1 MLVIMKNINILKEY
15 IFKNKFSII
24 LIIMFSIISTI
35 LTLIAP
41 ILVGD
46 IIEKIVILDMK
57 SIVNQILLITCIYI
71 TIFILDSFNVTN
83 VSKLSSKIGR
93 KIREELFSK
102 IHKIPI
108 SYIDKNS
115 HGEIINKFSFD
126 VENICLAIIQV
137 ASKVVV
143 GVVTIIGA
151 IIIMIKL
158 NYIMAIITFFSAPM
172 MYFISKFI
180 VNRTKEMFKSR
191 EAILSKINGY
201 TGEIISNNKTVKDF
215 NYVNIVENKFNNMNE
230 KLYKDG
236 KKAQFYSSLTNPC
249 TRIVNNLTYIIIGIV
264 GIILTKNGQADLG
277 IITSFLMYVNIF
289 ARPFNEITGVMSELQ
304 TAISSVDKIREFL
317 RSRDEENDIKKEIKN
332 IRGNIDFINVDFS
345 YNKDA
350 KFIENMNLS
359 VKQGES
365 IAIVGKTGAG
375 KTTIINLIMKF
386 YNINKGIIL
395 IDGINIDDIPRNV
408 LRKNIGIVLQDTK
421 LFKGTIKEN
430 IAYGKKDA
438 TDEEIVNAAKISGSD
453 SFIKRLPNGYDTLI
467 TEKTFLSAGEI
478 QLITI
483 ARIFL
488 IKPPILILDEATSNV
503 DIVTEN
509 KIQGAFLEL
518 MKDATTFIIAHHLS
532 TIKSADRIIVVENGN
547 IVEEGKHEELLKRRG
562 KYFELYEN

>member
-1 MLVIMKNINILKEY
+1 MKNSDRLKEY
-15 IFKNKFSII
+15 LFKNKFSLI
-24 LIIMFSIISTI
+24 LIIAFSIISTV

-46 IIEKIVILDMK
+46 IIEKIVILDMQ
-57 SIVNQILLITCIYI
+57 SIVKQILIIACIYI
-71 TIFILDSFNVTN
+71 TIFVLDSFSVIN
-83 VSKLSSKIGR
+83 VSKVSSKIGN
-93 KIREELFSK
+93 KIREELFSML
-102 IHKIPI
+102 HRIPI

-115 HGEIINKFSFD
+115 HGEIVNKFSFD

-137 ASKVVV
+137 VSKIVV
-143 GVVTIIGA
+143 GLVTIIGA
-151 IIIMIKL
+151 IIIMVKL
-158 NYIMAIITFFSAPM
+158 NYIMAIITFFSAPI
-172 MYFISKFI
+172 MYFISRFI

-191 EAILSKINGY
+191 GEIISKINGY

-215 NYVNIVENKFNNMNE
+215 NYVKIAENKFNEMNE
-230 KLYKDG
+230 KLCEDG

-249 TRIVNNLTYIIIGIV
+249 TRFVNNLTYIIIGIV
-264 GIILTKNGQADLG
+264 GIILTKNGEADLG

-289 ARPFNEITGVMSELQ
+289 ARPFNEITGVMSEVQ
-304 TAISSVDKIREFL
+304 TAISSSNKIKEFL
-317 RSRDEENDIKKEIKN
+317 ESQEEVNTVKSYKKN
-332 IRGNIDFINVDFS
+332 IKGNIDFINVNFS
-345 YNKDA
+345 YNKNT

-359 VKQGES
+359 VKQGEC

-375 KTTIINLIMKF
+375 KTSIVNLIMKF
-386 YNINKGIIL
+386 YDINKGKIL
-395 IDGINIDDIPRNV
+395 IDGINIDDIPKNV

-421 LFKGTIKEN
+421 LFTGTIKEN

-438 TDEEIVNAAKISGSD
+438 TDEEIVNAAKLSGSD
-453 SFIKRLPNGYDTLI
+453 TFIRRLPNGYDTLI

-483 ARIFL
+483 ARMFL

-518 MKDATTFIIAHHLS
+518 MKGATTFIIAHHLS
-532 TIKSADRIIVVENGN
+532 TIKSADRIIVIENGN
-547 IVEEGKHEELLKRRG
+547 IVEEGVHEELLRKKG
-562 KYFELYEN
+562 KYYELYES

>member
-1 MLVIMKNINILKEY
+1 MKNSDRLKEY
-15 IFKNKFSII
+15 LFKNKFSLI
-24 LIIMFSIISTI
+24 LIIAFSIISTV

-46 IIEKIVILDMK
+46 IIEKIVILDMQ
-57 SIVNQILLITCIYI
+57 SIVKQILIIACIYI
-71 TIFILDSFNVTN
+71 TIFVLDSFSVIN
-83 VSKLSSKIGR
+83 VSKVSSKIGN
-93 KIREELFSK
+93 KIREELFSML
-102 IHKIPI
+102 HRIPI

-115 HGEIINKFSFD
+115 HGEIVNKFSFD

-137 ASKVVV
+137 VSKIVV
-143 GVVTIIGA
+143 GLVTIIGA
-151 IIIMIKL
+151 IIIMVKL
-158 NYIMAIITFFSAPM
+158 NYIMAIITFFSALI
-172 MYFISKFI
+172 MYFISRFI

-191 EAILSKINGY
+191 GEIISKINGY

-215 NYVNIVENKFNNMNE
+215 NYVKIAENKFNEMNE
-230 KLYKDG
+230 KLCEDG

-249 TRIVNNLTYIIIGIV
+249 TRFVNNLTYIIIGIV
-264 GIILTKNGQADLG
+264 GIILTKNGEADLG

-289 ARPFNEITGVMSELQ
+289 ARPFNEITGVMSEVQ
-304 TAISSVDKIREFL
+304 TAISSSNKIKEFL
-317 RSRDEENDIKKEIKN
+317 ESQEEVNTVKSYKKN
-332 IRGNIDFINVDFS
+332 IKGNIDFINVNFS
-345 YNKDA
+345 YNKNT

-359 VKQGES
+359 VKQGEC

-375 KTTIINLIMKF
+375 KTSIVNLIMKF
-386 YNINKGIIL
+386 YDINKGEIL
-395 IDGINIDDIPRNV
+395 IDGINIDDIPKDL

-421 LFKGTIKEN
+421 LFTGTIKEN

-438 TDEEIVNAAKISGSD
+438 TDEEIVNAAKLSGSD
-453 SFIKRLPNGYDTLI
+453 TFIRRLPNGYDTLI

-483 ARIFL
+483 ARMFL

-509 KIQGAFLEL
+509 KIQEAFLEL
-518 MKDATTFIIAHHLS
+518 MKGATTFIIAHHLS

-547 IVEEGKHEELLKRRG
+547 IVEEGKHEELLRKKG
-562 KYFELYEN
+562 KYYELYES

>member
-1 MLVIMKNINILKEY
+1 MKNSDRLKEY
-15 IFKNKFSII
+15 LFKNKFSLI
-24 LIIMFSIISTI
+24 LIIAFSIISTV

-46 IIEKIVILDMK
+46 IIEKIVILDMQ
-57 SIVNQILLITCIYI
+57 SIVKQILIIACIYI
-71 TIFILDSFNVTN
+71 TIFVLDSFSVIN
-83 VSKLSSKIGR
+83 VSKVSSKIGN
-93 KIREELFSK
+93 KIREELFSML
-102 IHKIPI
+102 HRIPI

-115 HGEIINKFSFD
+115 HGEIVNKFSFD

-137 ASKVVV
+137 VSKIVV
-143 GVVTIIGA
+143 GLVTIIGA
-151 IIIMIKL
+151 IIIMVKL
-158 NYIMAIITFFSAPM
+158 NYIMAIITFFSAPI
-172 MYFISKFI
+172 MYFISRFI

-191 EAILSKINGY
+191 GEIISKINGY

-215 NYVNIVENKFNNMNE
+215 NYVKKAENKFNEMNE
-230 KLYKDG
+230 KLCEDG

-249 TRIVNNLTYIIIGIV
+249 TRFVNNLTYIIIGIV
-264 GIILTKNGQADLG
+264 GIILTKNGEADLG

-289 ARPFNEITGVMSELQ
+289 ARPFNEITGVMSEVQ
-304 TAISSVDKIREFL
+304 TAISSSNKIKEFL
-317 RSRDEENDIKKEIKN
+317 ESQEEVNTVKSYKKN
-332 IRGNIDFINVDFS
+332 IKGNIDFINVNFS
-345 YNKDA
+345 YNKNT

-359 VKQGES
+359 VKQGEC

-375 KTTIINLIMKF
+375 KTSIVNLIMKF
-386 YNINKGIIL
+386 YDINKGKIL
-395 IDGINIDDIPRNV
+395 IDGINIDDIPKDV

-421 LFKGTIKEN
+421 LFTGTIKEN

-438 TDEEIVNAAKISGSD
+438 TDEEIVNAAKLSGSD
-453 SFIKRLPNGYDTLI
+453 TFIRRLPNGYDTLI

-483 ARIFL
+483 ARMFL

-518 MKDATTFIIAHHLS
+518 MKGATTFIIAHHLS

-547 IVEEGKHEELLKRRG
+547 IVEEGKHEELLRKKG
-562 KYFELYEN
+562 KYYELYES

>member
-1 MLVIMKNINILKEY
+1 MKNSDRLKEY
-15 IFKNKFSII
+15 LFKNKFSLI
-24 LIIMFSIISTI
+24 LIIAFSIISTV

-46 IIEKIVILDMK
+46 IIEKIVILDMQ
-57 SIVNQILLITCIYI
+57 SIVKQILIIACIYI
-71 TIFILDSFNVTN
+71 TIFVLDSFSVIN
-83 VSKLSSKIGR
+83 VSKVSSKIGN
-93 KIREELFSK
+93 KIREELFSML
-102 IHKIPI
+102 HRIPI

-115 HGEIINKFSFD
+115 HGEIVNKFSFD

-137 ASKVVV
+137 VSKIVV
-143 GVVTIIGA
+143 GLVTIIGA
-151 IIIMIKL
+151 IIIMVKL
-158 NYIMAIITFFSAPM
+158 NYIMAIITFFSAPI
-172 MYFISKFI
+172 MYFISRFI

-191 EAILSKINGY
+191 GEIISKINGY

-215 NYVNIVENKFNNMNE
+215 NYVKIAENKFNEMNE
-230 KLYKDG
+230 KLCEDG

-249 TRIVNNLTYIIIGIV
+249 TRFVNNLTYIIIGIV
-264 GIILTKNGQADLG
+264 GIILTKNGEADLG

-289 ARPFNEITGVMSELQ
+289 ARPFNEITGVMSEVQ
-304 TAISSVDKIREFL
+304 TAISSSNKIKEFL
-317 RSRDEENDIKKEIKN
+317 ESQEEVNTVKSYKKN
-332 IRGNIDFINVDFS
+332 IKGNIDFINVNFS
-345 YNKDA
+345 YNKNT

-359 VKQGES
+359 VKQGEC

-375 KTTIINLIMKF
+375 KTSIVNLIMKF
-386 YNINKGIIL
+386 YDINKGKIL
-395 IDGINIDDIPRNV
+395 IDGINIDDIPKDV

-421 LFKGTIKEN
+421 LFTGTIKEN

-438 TDEEIVNAAKISGSD
+438 TDEEIVNAAKLSGSD
-453 SFIKRLPNGYDTLI
+453 TFIRRLPNGYDTLI

-483 ARIFL
+483 ARMFL

-518 MKDATTFIIAHHLS
+518 MKGATTFIIAHHLS

-547 IVEEGKHEELLKRRG
+547 IVEEGKHEELLRKKG
-562 KYFELYEN
+562 KYYELYES

>member
-1 MLVIMKNINILKEY
+1 MKNSDRLKEY
-15 IFKNKFSII
+15 LFKNKFSLI
-24 LIIMFSIISTI
+24 LIIAFSIISTV

-41 ILVGD
+41 ILVGN
-46 IIEKIVILDMK
+46 IIEKIVILDMQ
-57 SIVNQILLITCIYI
+57 SIVKQILIIACIYI
-71 TIFILDSFNVTN
+71 TIFVLDSFSVIN
-83 VSKLSSKIGR
+83 VSKVSSKIGN
-93 KIREELFSK
+93 KIREELFSML
-102 IHKIPI
+102 HRIPI

-115 HGEIINKFSFD
+115 HGEIVNKFSFD

-137 ASKVVV
+137 VSKIVV
-143 GVVTIIGA
+143 GLVTIIGA
-151 IIIMIKL
+151 IIIMVKL
-158 NYIMAIITFFSAPM
+158 NYIMAIITFFSAPI
-172 MYFISKFI
+172 MYFISRFI

-191 EAILSKINGY
+191 GEIISKINGY

-215 NYVNIVENKFNNMNE
+215 NYVKIAENKFNEMNE
-230 KLYKDG
+230 KLCEDG

-249 TRIVNNLTYIIIGIV
+249 TRFVNNLTYIIIGIV
-264 GIILTKNGQADLG
+264 GIILTKNGEADLG

-289 ARPFNEITGVMSELQ
+289 ARPFNEITGVMSEVQ
-304 TAISSVDKIREFL
+304 TAISSSNKIKEFL
-317 RSRDEENDIKKEIKN
+317 ESQEEVNTVKSYKKN
-332 IRGNIDFINVDFS
+332 IKGNIDFINVNFS
-345 YNKDA
+345 YNKNT

-359 VKQGES
+359 VKQGEC

-375 KTTIINLIMKF
+375 KTSIVNLIMKF
-386 YNINKGIIL
+386 YDINKGKIL
-395 IDGINIDDIPRNV
+395 IDGINIDDIPKDV

-421 LFKGTIKEN
+421 LFTGTIKEN

-438 TDEEIVNAAKISGSD
+438 TDEEIVNAAKLSGSD
-453 SFIKRLPNGYDTLI
+453 TFIRRLPNGYDTLI

-483 ARIFL
+483 ARMFL

-518 MKDATTFIIAHHLS
+518 MKGATTFIIAHHLS

-547 IVEEGKHEELLKRRG
+547 IVEEGKHEELLRKKG
-562 KYFELYEN
+562 KYYELYES

>member
-1 MLVIMKNINILKEY
+1 MLGIMKNSNTLKEY
-15 IFKNKFSII
+15 IFKNIFSII
-24 LIIMFSIISTI
+24 WIISSSIVSTI

-46 IIEKIVILDMK
+46 IIKKIAILDMQ
-57 SIVNQILLITCIYI
+57 SIAKQILLIACIYI
-71 TIFILDSFNVTN
+71 AIFVLDSLSVTN
-83 VSKLSSKIGR
+83 VSKLSSKIGSR
-93 KIREELFSK
+93 IREKLFSK
-102 IHKIPI
+102 LHRIPI

-115 HGEIINKFSFD
+115 HGEIANKFSFD

-137 ASKVVV
+137 ASKIVV

-158 NYIMAIITFFSAPM
+158 NYIMAIITIFSAPV
-172 MYFISKFI
+172 MYFISRFI

-191 EAILSKINGY
+191 GETISKINGY
-201 TGEIISNNKTVKDF
+201 TGEVISNNKTVKDF
-215 NYVNIVENKFNNMNE
+215 NYTRITEDKFDKMNE
-230 KLYKDG
+230 KLYEDS

-249 TRIVNNLTYIIIGIV
+249 TRFVNNLTYIIIGIAS
-264 GIILTKNGQADLG
+264 IILTKNGEADLG

-304 TAISSVDKIREFL
+304 TAISSANKIKEFL
-317 RSRDEENDIKKEIKN
+317 ESQEEEDSIKNEIKN
-332 IRGNIDFINVDFS
+332 IQGNIDFINVDFS
-345 YNKDA
+345 YSRDT

-375 KTTIINLIMKF
+375 KTSIVNLIMKF
-386 YNINKGIIL
+386 YDINKGKIL
-395 IDGINIDDIPRNV
+395 IDGINIDDIPKDV
-408 LRKNIGIVLQDTK
+408 LRKNIGVVLQDTK
-421 LFKGTIKEN
+421 LFTGTIKEN

-438 TDEEIVNAAKISGSD
+438 TDEEIVNAAKLSGSD
-453 SFIKRLPNGYDTLI
+453 TFIKRLPNGYDTVI

-483 ARIFL
+483 ARMFL

-518 MKDATTFIIAHHLS
+518 MKGATTFIIAHHLS

-547 IVEEGKHEELLKRRG
+547 IIEEGKHEELLRKKG
-562 KYFELYEN
+562 KYYELYES

>member
-1 MLVIMKNINILKEY
+1 MKNSDRLKEY
-15 IFKNKFSII
+15 LFKNKFSLI
-24 LIIMFSIISTI
+24 LIIAFSIISTV

-46 IIEKIVILDMK
+46 IIEKIVILDMQ
-57 SIVNQILLITCIYI
+57 SIVKQILIIACIYI
-71 TIFILDSFNVTN
+71 TIFVLDSFSVIN
-83 VSKLSSKIGR
+83 VSKVSSKIGN
-93 KIREELFSK
+93 KIREELFSML
-102 IHKIPI
+102 HRIPI

-115 HGEIINKFSFD
+115 HGEIVNKFSFD

-137 ASKVVV
+137 VSKIVV
-143 GVVTIIGA
+143 GLVTIIGA
-151 IIIMIKL
+151 IIIMVKL
-158 NYIMAIITFFSAPM
+158 NYIMAIITFFSAPI
-172 MYFISKFI
+172 MYFISRFI

-191 EAILSKINGY
+191 GEIISKINGY

-215 NYVNIVENKFNNMNE
+215 NYVKIAENKFNEMNE
-230 KLYKDG
+230 KLCEDG

-249 TRIVNNLTYIIIGIV
+249 TRFVNNLTYIIIGIV
-264 GIILTKNGQADLG
+264 GIILTKNGEADLG

-289 ARPFNEITGVMSELQ
+289 ARPFNEITGVMSEVQ
-304 TAISSVDKIREFL
+304 TAISSSNKIKEFL
-317 RSRDEENDIKKEIKN
+317 ESQEEVNTVKSYKKN
-332 IRGNIDFINVDFS
+332 IKGNINFINVNFS
-345 YNKDA
+345 YNKNT

-359 VKQGES
+359 VKQGEC

-375 KTTIINLIMKF
+375 KTSIVNLIMKF
-386 YNINKGIIL
+386 YDINKGKIL
-395 IDGINIDDIPRNV
+395 IDGINIDDIPKDV

-421 LFKGTIKEN
+421 LFTGTIKEN

-438 TDEEIVNAAKISGSD
+438 TDEEIVNAAKLSGSD
-453 SFIKRLPNGYDTLI
+453 TFIRRLPNGYDTLI

-483 ARIFL
+483 ARMFL

-518 MKDATTFIIAHHLS
+518 MKGATTFIIAHHLS

-547 IVEEGKHEELLKRRG
+547 IVEEGKHEELLRKKG
-562 KYFELYEN
+562 KYYELYES

>member
-1 MLVIMKNINILKEY
+1 MKNSDRLKEY
-15 IFKNKFSII
+15 LFKNKFSLI
-24 LIIMFSIISTI
+24 LIIAFSIISTV

-46 IIEKIVILDMK
+46 IIEKIVILDMQ
-57 SIVNQILLITCIYI
+57 SIVKQILIIACIYI
-71 TIFILDSFNVTN
+71 TIFVLDSFSVIN
-83 VSKLSSKIGR
+83 VSKVSSKIGN
-93 KIREELFSK
+93 KIREELFSML
-102 IHKIPI
+102 HRIPI

-115 HGEIINKFSFD
+115 HGEIVNKFSFD

-137 ASKVVV
+137 VSKIVV
-143 GVVTIIGA
+143 GLVTIIGA
-151 IIIMIKL
+151 IIIMVKL
-158 NYIMAIITFFSAPM
+158 NYIMAIITFFSAPI
-172 MYFISKFI
+172 MYFISRFI

-191 EAILSKINGY
+191 GEIISKINGY

-215 NYVNIVENKFNNMNE
+215 NYVKIAENKFNEMNE
-230 KLYKDG
+230 KLCEDG

-249 TRIVNNLTYIIIGIV
+249 TRFVNNLTYIIIGIV
-264 GIILTKNGQADLG
+264 GIILTKNGEADLG

-289 ARPFNEITGVMSELQ
+289 ARPFNEITGVMSEVQ
-304 TAISSVDKIREFL
+304 TAISSSNKIKEFL
-317 RSRDEENDIKKEIKN
+317 ESQEEVNTVKSYKKN
-332 IRGNIDFINVDFS
+332 IKGNVDFINVNFS
-345 YNKDA
+345 YNKNT

-359 VKQGES
+359 VKQGEC

-375 KTTIINLIMKF
+375 KTSIVNLIMKF
-386 YNINKGIIL
+386 YDINKGKIL
-395 IDGINIDDIPRNV
+395 IDGINIDDIPKNV

-421 LFKGTIKEN
+421 LFTGTIKEN

-438 TDEEIVNAAKISGSD
+438 TDEEIVNAAKLSGSD
-453 SFIKRLPNGYDTLI
+453 TFIRRLPNGYDTLI

-483 ARIFL
+483 ARMFL

-518 MKDATTFIIAHHLS
+518 MKGATTFIIAHHLS
-532 TIKSADRIIVVENGN
+532 TIKSADRIIVIENGN
-547 IVEEGKHEELLKRRG
+547 IVEEGVHEELLRKKG
-562 KYFELYEN
+562 KYYELYES

>member
-1 MLVIMKNINILKEY
+1 MKNYSGLKEY
-15 IFKNKFSII
+15 LFKNKFSFII
-24 LIIMFSIISTI
+24 IIAFSIISTI
-35 LTLIAP
+35 LTLISP

-46 IIEKIVILDMK
+46 IIEKIVILDIQ
-57 SIVNQILLITCIYI
+57 SIVKQIFIVACIYI
-71 TIFILDSFNVTN
+71 TIFVLDYFSVTN
-83 VSKLSSKIGR
+83 VSKLSSKIGN
-93 KIREELFSK
+93 KIREKLFSK
-102 IHKIPI
+102 LHRIPI

-115 HGEIINKFSFD
+115 HGEITNRFSFD

-137 ASKVVV
+137 ASKFIV
-143 GVVTIIGA
+143 GAITIVGA

-158 NYIMAIITFFSAPM
+158 NYIMAIITILSAPV
-172 MYFISKFI
+172 MYFISRFI

-191 EAILSKINGY
+191 GEIISKINGY
-201 TGEIISNNKTVKDF
+201 TGEIIRNNKTVKDF
-215 NYVNIVENKFNNMNE
+215 NYIKIVESKFNNMNK
-230 KLYKDG
+230 KLYEDG

-249 TRIVNNLTYIIIGIV
+249 TRFVNNITYIIIGIV

-304 TAISSVDKIREFL
+304 TAISSSNKIKDFL
-317 RSRDEENDIKKEIKN
+317 QSEEELNSVKSEIKDIK
-332 IRGNIDFINVDFS
+332 GNIDFINVDFS
-345 YNKDA
+345 YSKDT

-375 KTTIINLIMKF
+375 KTSIVNLIMRF
-386 YNINKGIIL
+386 YDINKGKIL
-395 IDGINIDDIPRNV
+395 IDGVNINDIPKDV

-421 LFKGTIKEN
+421 LFTGTIKEN

-438 TDEEIVNAAKISGSD
+438 TDEEIVNAAKLSGSD
-453 SFIKRLPNGYDTLI
+453 TFIRRLPNGYDTEI

-483 ARIFL
+483 ARMFL

-518 MKDATTFIIAHHLS
+518 MKGATTFIIAHHLS
-532 TIKSADRIIVVENGN
+532 TIKSADRIIVIENGN
-547 IVEEGKHEELLKRRG
+547 IVEEGKHEELLRKKG
-562 KYFELYEN
+562 KYYELYEN

>member
-1 MLVIMKNINILKEY
+1 MKNSDRLKEY
-15 IFKNKFSII
+15 LFKNKFSLI
-24 LIIMFSIISTI
+24 LIIAFSIISTV

-46 IIEKIVILDMK
+46 IIEKIVILDMQ
-57 SIVNQILLITCIYI
+57 SIVKQISIIAYIYI
-71 TIFILDSFNVTN
+71 TIFVLDSFSVIN
-83 VSKLSSKIGR
+83 VSKVSSKIGN
-93 KIREELFSK
+93 KIREELFSML
-102 IHKIPI
+102 HRIPI

-115 HGEIINKFSFD
+115 HGEIVNKFSFD

-137 ASKVVV
+137 VSKIVV
-143 GVVTIIGA
+143 GLVTIIGA
-151 IIIMIKL
+151 IIIMVKL
-158 NYIMAIITFFSAPM
+158 NYIMAIITFFSAPI
-172 MYFISKFI
+172 MYFISRFI
-180 VNRTKEMFKSR
+180 INRTKEMFKSR
-191 EAILSKINGY
+191 GEIISKINGY

-215 NYVNIVENKFNNMNE
+215 NYVKIAENKFNEMNE
-230 KLYKDG
+230 KLCEDG

-249 TRIVNNLTYIIIGIV
+249 TRFVNNLTYIIIGIV
-264 GIILTKNGQADLG
+264 GIILTKNGEADLG

-289 ARPFNEITGVMSELQ
+289 ARPFNEITGVMSEVQ
-304 TAISSVDKIREFL
+304 TAISSSNKIKEFL
-317 RSRDEENDIKKEIKN
+317 ESQEEVNTVKSYKKN
-332 IRGNIDFINVDFS
+332 IKGNIDFINVNFS
-345 YNKDA
+345 YNKNT

-359 VKQGES
+359 VKQGEC

-375 KTTIINLIMKF
+375 KTSIVNLIMKF
-386 YNINKGIIL
+386 YDINKGKIL
-395 IDGINIDDIPRNV
+395 IDGINIDDIPKDV

-421 LFKGTIKEN
+421 LFTGTIKEN

-438 TDEEIVNAAKISGSD
+438 TDEEIVNAAKLSGSD
-453 SFIKRLPNGYDTLI
+453 TFIRRLPNGYDTLI

-483 ARIFL
+483 ARMFL

-518 MKDATTFIIAHHLS
+518 MKGATTFIIAHHLS

-547 IVEEGKHEELLKRRG
+547 IVEEGKHEELLRKKG
-562 KYFELYEN
+562 KYYELYES

>member
-1 MLVIMKNINILKEY
+1 MKNSDRLKEY
-15 IFKNKFSII
+15 LFKNKFSLI
-24 LIIMFSIISTI
+24 LIIAFSIISTV

-46 IIEKIVILDMK
+46 IIEKIMILDMQ
-57 SIVNQILLITCIYI
+57 SIVKQILIIACIYI
-71 TIFILDSFNVTN
+71 TIFVLDSFSVIN
-83 VSKLSSKIGR
+83 VSKVSSKIGN
-93 KIREELFSK
+93 KIREELFSM
-102 IHKIPI
+102 IHRIPI

-115 HGEIINKFSFD
+115 HGEIVNKFSFD

-137 ASKVVV
+137 VSKIVV
-143 GVVTIIGA
+143 GLVTIIGA
-151 IIIMIKL
+151 IIIMVKL
-158 NYIMAIITFFSAPM
+158 NYIMAIITFFSAPI
-172 MYFISKFI
+172 MYFISRFI

-191 EAILSKINGY
+191 GEIISKINGY

-215 NYVNIVENKFNNMNE
+215 NYVKIAENKFNEMNE
-230 KLYKDG
+230 KLCEDG

-249 TRIVNNLTYIIIGIV
+249 TRFVNNLTYIIIGIV
-264 GIILTKNGQADLG
+264 GIILTKNGEADLG

-289 ARPFNEITGVMSELQ
+289 ARPFNEITGVMAEVQ
-304 TAISSVDKIREFL
+304 TAISSSNKIKEFL
-317 RSRDEENDIKKEIKN
+317 ESQEEVNTVKSYKKN
-332 IRGNIDFINVDFS
+332 IKGNIDFINVNFS
-345 YNKDA
+345 YNKNT

-359 VKQGES
+359 VKQGEC

-375 KTTIINLIMKF
+375 KTSIVNLIMKF
-386 YNINKGIIL
+386 YDINKGKIL
-395 IDGINIDDIPRNV
+395 IDGINIDDIPKNV

-421 LFKGTIKEN
+421 LFTGTIKEN

-438 TDEEIVNAAKISGSD
+438 TDEEIVNAAKLSGSD
-453 SFIKRLPNGYDTLI
+453 TFIRRLPNGYDTLI

-483 ARIFL
+483 ARMFL

-518 MKDATTFIIAHHLS
+518 MKGATTFIIAHHLS
-532 TIKSADRIIVVENGN
+532 TIKSADRIIVIENGN
-547 IVEEGKHEELLKRRG
+547 IVEEGVHEELLRKKG
-562 KYFELYEN
+562 KYYELYES

>member
-1 MLVIMKNINILKEY
+1 MKNSDRLKEY
-15 IFKNKFSII
+15 LFKNKFSLI
-24 LIIMFSIISTI
+24 LIIAFSIISTV

-41 ILVGD
+41 ILVGE
-46 IIEKIVILDMK
+46 IIEKIVILDMQ
-57 SIVNQILLITCIYI
+57 SIVKQILIIACIYI
-71 TIFILDSFNVTN
+71 TIFVLDSFSVIN
-83 VSKLSSKIGR
+83 VSKVSSKIGN
-93 KIREELFSK
+93 KIREELFSML
-102 IHKIPI
+102 HRIPI

-115 HGEIINKFSFD
+115 HGEIVNKFSFD

-137 ASKVVV
+137 VSKIVV
-143 GVVTIIGA
+143 GLVTIIGA
-151 IIIMIKL
+151 IIIMVKL
-158 NYIMAIITFFSAPM
+158 NYIMAIITFFSAPI
-172 MYFISKFI
+172 MYFISRFI

-191 EAILSKINGY
+191 GEIISKINGY

-215 NYVNIVENKFNNMNE
+215 NYVKIAENKFNEMNE
-230 KLYKDG
+230 KLCEDG

-249 TRIVNNLTYIIIGIV
+249 TRFVNNLTYIIIGIV
-264 GIILTKNGQADLG
+264 GIILTKNGEADLG

-289 ARPFNEITGVMSELQ
+289 ARPFNEITGVMSEVQ
-304 TAISSVDKIREFL
+304 TAISSSNKIKEFL
-317 RSRDEENDIKKEIKN
+317 ESQEEVNTVKSYKKN
-332 IRGNIDFINVDFS
+332 IKGNIDFINVNFS
-345 YNKDA
+345 YNKNT

-359 VKQGES
+359 VKQGEC

-375 KTTIINLIMKF
+375 KTSIVNLIMKF
-386 YNINKGIIL
+386 YDINKGKIL
-395 IDGINIDDIPRNV
+395 IDGINIDDIPKDV

-421 LFKGTIKEN
+421 LFTGTIKEN

-438 TDEEIVNAAKISGSD
+438 TDEEIVNAAKLSGSD
-453 SFIKRLPNGYDTLI
+453 TFIRRLPNGYDTLI

-483 ARIFL
+483 ARMFL

-518 MKDATTFIIAHHLS
+518 MKGATTFIIAHHLS

-547 IVEEGKHEELLKRRG
+547 IVEEGKHEELLRKKG
-562 KYFELYEN
+562 KYYELYES

>member
-1 MLVIMKNINILKEY
+1 MKNSDRLKEY
-15 IFKNKFSII
+15 LFKNKFSLI
-24 LIIMFSIISTI
+24 LIIAFSIISTV

-46 IIEKIVILDMK
+46 IIEKIVILDMQ
-57 SIVNQILLITCIYI
+57 SIVKQILIIACIYI
-71 TIFILDSFNVTN
+71 TIFVLDSFSVIN
-83 VSKLSSKIGR
+83 VSKVSSKIGN
-93 KIREELFSK
+93 KIREELFSML
-102 IHKIPI
+102 HRIPI

-115 HGEIINKFSFD
+115 HGEIVNKFSFD

-137 ASKVVV
+137 VSKIVV
-143 GVVTIIGA
+143 GLVTIIGA
-151 IIIMIKL
+151 IIIMVKL
-158 NYIMAIITFFSAPM
+158 NYIMAIITFFSAPI
-172 MYFISKFI
+172 MYFISRFI

-191 EAILSKINGY
+191 GEIISKINGY

-215 NYVNIVENKFNNMNE
+215 NYVKIAENKFNEMNE
-230 KLYKDG
+230 KLCEDG

-249 TRIVNNLTYIIIGIV
+249 TRFVNNLTYIIIGIV
-264 GIILTKNGQADLG
+264 GIILTKNGEADLG

-289 ARPFNEITGVMSELQ
+289 ARPFNEITGVMSEVQ
-304 TAISSVDKIREFL
+304 TAISSSNKIKEFL
-317 RSRDEENDIKKEIKN
+317 ESQEEVNTVKSYKKN
-332 IRGNIDFINVDFS
+332 IKGNIDFINVNFS
-345 YNKDA
+345 YNKNT

-359 VKQGES
+359 VKQGEC

-375 KTTIINLIMKF
+375 KTSIVNLIMKF
-386 YNINKGIIL
+386 YDINKGKIL
-395 IDGINIDDIPRNV
+395 IDGINIDDIPKDV

-421 LFKGTIKEN
+421 LFTGTIKEN

-438 TDEEIVNAAKISGSD
+438 TDEEIVNAAKLSGSD
-453 SFIKRLPNGYDTLI
+453 TFIRRLPNGYDTLI

-483 ARIFL
+483 ARMFL

-509 KIQGAFLEL
+509 KIQEAFLEL
-518 MKDATTFIIAHHLS
+518 MKGATTFIIAHHLS

-547 IVEEGKHEELLKRRG
+547 IVEEGKHEELLRKKG
-562 KYFELYEN
+562 KYYELYES

>member
-1 MLVIMKNINILKEY
+1 MKNSDRLKEY
-15 IFKNKFSII
+15 LFKNKFYLI
-24 LIIMFSIISTI
+24 LIIAFSIISTV

-46 IIEKIVILDMK
+46 IIEKIVILDMQ
-57 SIVNQILLITCIYI
+57 SIVKQILIIACIYI
-71 TIFILDSFNVTN
+71 TIFVLDSFSVIN
-83 VSKLSSKIGR
+83 VSKVSSKIGN
-93 KIREELFSK
+93 KIREELFSML
-102 IHKIPI
+102 HRIPI

-115 HGEIINKFSFD
+115 HGEIVNKFSFD

-137 ASKVVV
+137 VSKIVV
-143 GVVTIIGA
+143 GLVTIIGA
-151 IIIMIKL
+151 IIIMVKL
-158 NYIMAIITFFSAPM
+158 NYIMAIITFFSAPI
-172 MYFISKFI
+172 MYFISRFI

-191 EAILSKINGY
+191 GEIISKINGY

-215 NYVNIVENKFNNMNE
+215 NYVKIAENKFNEMNE
-230 KLYKDG
+230 KLCEDG

-249 TRIVNNLTYIIIGIV
+249 TRFVNNLTYIIIGIV
-264 GIILTKNGQADLG
+264 GIILTKNGEADLG

-289 ARPFNEITGVMSELQ
+289 ARPFNEITGVMSEVQ
-304 TAISSVDKIREFL
+304 TAISSSNKIKEFL
-317 RSRDEENDIKKEIKN
+317 ESQEEVNTVKSYKKN
-332 IRGNIDFINVDFS
+332 IKGNIDFINVNFS
-345 YNKDA
+345 YNKNT

-359 VKQGES
+359 VKQGEC

-375 KTTIINLIMKF
+375 KTSIVNLIMKF
-386 YNINKGIIL
+386 YDINKGKIL
-395 IDGINIDDIPRNV
+395 IDGINIDDIPKDV

-421 LFKGTIKEN
+421 LFTGTIKEN

-438 TDEEIVNAAKISGSD
+438 TDEEIVNAAKLSGSD
-453 SFIKRLPNGYDTLI
+453 TFIRRLPNGYDTLI

-483 ARIFL
+483 ARMFL

-518 MKDATTFIIAHHLS
+518 MKGATTFIIAHHLS

-547 IVEEGKHEELLKRRG
+547 IVEEGKHEELLRKKG
-562 KYFELYEN
+562 KYYELYES

>member
-1 MLVIMKNINILKEY
+1 MKNSDRLKEY
-15 IFKNKFSII
+15 LFKNKFSLI
-24 LIIMFSIISTI
+24 LIIAFSIISTI

-46 IIEKIVILDMK
+46 IIEKIVILDIQ
-57 SIVNQILLITCIYI
+57 SIVKQILIIACIYI
-71 TIFILDSFNVTN
+71 TIFVLDSFSVIN
-83 VSKLSSKIGR
+83 VSKVSSKIGT
-93 KIREELFSK
+93 KIREESFSK
-102 IHKIPI
+102 LHRIPI

-115 HGEIINKFSFD
+115 HGEIVNKFSFD

-137 ASKVVV
+137 VSKIVV

-151 IIIMIKL
+151 IIIMLKL
-158 NYIMAIITFFSAPM
+158 NYIMAIITFFSAPI
-172 MYFISKFI
+172 MYFISRFI
-180 VNRTKEMFKSR
+180 VNRTKKMFESR
-191 EAILSKINGY
+191 GEIISKINGY

-215 NYVNIVENKFNNMNE
+215 NYIKIAENKFNRMNE
-230 KLYKDG
+230 KLCEDG

-249 TRIVNNLTYIIIGIV
+249 TRFVNNLTYIIIGIV
-264 GIILTKNGQADLG
+264 GIILTKNGEADLG

-289 ARPFNEITGVMSELQ
+289 ARPFNEITGVMSEVQ
-304 TAISSVDKIREFL
+304 TAISSSNKIKEFL
-317 RSRDEENDIKKEIKN
+317 ESREEVNTVKSDIKN
-332 IRGNIDFINVDFS
+332 IKGNIDFINVDFS
-345 YNKDA
+345 YNKNT

-359 VKQGES
+359 VKQGEC

-375 KTTIINLIMKF
+375 KTSIVNLIMKF
-386 YNINKGIIL
+386 YDINKGKIL
-395 IDGINIDDIPRNV
+395 IDGINIDDIPKDV

-421 LFKGTIKEN
+421 LFTGTIKEN

-438 TDEEIVNAAKISGSD
+438 TDEEIINAAKLSGSD
-453 SFIKRLPNGYDTLI
+453 TFIRRLPNGYDTLI

-483 ARIFL
+483 ARMFL

-509 KIQGAFLEL
+509 KIQEAFFKL
-518 MKDATTFIIAHHLS
+518 MKGATTFIIAHHLS

-547 IVEEGKHEELLKRRG
+547 IVEEGRHEELLKRQG
-562 KYFELYEN
+562 KYYELYES

>member
-1 MLVIMKNINILKEY
+1 MKNSDRLKEY
-15 IFKNKFSII
+15 LFKNKFSLI
-24 LIIMFSIISTI
+24 LIIAFSIISTV

-46 IIEKIVILDMK
+46 IIEKIVILDMQ
-57 SIVNQILLITCIYI
+57 SIVKQILIIACIYI
-71 TIFILDSFNVTN
+71 TIFVLDSFSVIN
-83 VSKLSSKIGR
+83 VSKVSSKIGN
-93 KIREELFSK
+93 KIREELFSML
-102 IHKIPI
+102 HRIPI

-115 HGEIINKFSFD
+115 HGEIVNKFSFD

-137 ASKVVV
+137 VSKIVV
-143 GVVTIIGA
+143 GLVTIIGA
-151 IIIMIKL
+151 IIIMVKL
-158 NYIMAIITFFSAPM
+158 NYIMAIITFFSAPI
-172 MYFISKFI
+172 MYFISRFI

-191 EAILSKINGY
+191 GEIISKINGY

-215 NYVNIVENKFNNMNE
+215 NYVKIAENKFNEMNE
-230 KLYKDG
+230 KLCEDG

-249 TRIVNNLTYIIIGIV
+249 TRFVNNLTYIIIGIV
-264 GIILTKNGQADLG
+264 GIILTKNGEADLG

-289 ARPFNEITGVMSELQ
+289 ARPFNEITGVMSEVQ
-304 TAISSVDKIREFL
+304 TAISSSNKIKEFL
-317 RSRDEENDIKKEIKN
+317 ESQEEVNTVKSYKKN
-332 IRGNIDFINVDFS
+332 IKGNVDFINVNFS
-345 YNKDA
+345 YNKNT

-359 VKQGES
+359 VKQGEC

-375 KTTIINLIMKF
+375 KTSIVNLIMKF
-386 YNINKGIIL
+386 YDINKGKIL
-395 IDGINIDDIPRNV
+395 IDGINIDDIPKDV

-421 LFKGTIKEN
+421 LFTGTIKEN

-438 TDEEIVNAAKISGSD
+438 TDEEIVNAAKLSGSD
-453 SFIKRLPNGYDTLI
+453 TFIRRLPNGYDTLI

-483 ARIFL
+483 ARMFL

-518 MKDATTFIIAHHLS
+518 MKGATTFIIAHHLS

-547 IVEEGKHEELLKRRG
+547 IVEEGKHEELLRKKG
-562 KYFELYEN
+562 KYYELYES

>member
-1 MLVIMKNINILKEY
+1 MKNSDRLKEY
-15 IFKNKFSII
+15 LFKNKFSLI
-24 LIIMFSIISTI
+24 LIIAFSIISTV

-46 IIEKIVILDMK
+46 IIEKIVILDMQ
-57 SIVNQILLITCIYI
+57 SIVKQILIIACIYI
-71 TIFILDSFNVTN
+71 TIFVLDSFSVIN
-83 VSKLSSKIGR
+83 VSKVSSKIGN
-93 KIREELFSK
+93 KIREELFSML
-102 IHKIPI
+102 HRIPI

-115 HGEIINKFSFD
+115 HGEIVNKFSFD

-137 ASKVVV
+137 VSKIVV
-143 GVVTIIGA
+143 GLVTIIGA
-151 IIIMIKL
+151 IIIMVKL
-158 NYIMAIITFFSAPM
+158 NYIMAIITFFSAPI
-172 MYFISKFI
+172 MYFISRFI

-191 EAILSKINGY
+191 GEIISKINGY

-215 NYVNIVENKFNNMNE
+215 NYVKIAENKFNEMNE
-230 KLYKDG
+230 KLCEDG

-249 TRIVNNLTYIIIGIV
+249 TRFVNNLTYIIIGIV
-264 GIILTKNGQADLG
+264 GIILTKNGEADLG

-289 ARPFNEITGVMSELQ
+289 ARPFNEITGVMSEVQ
-304 TAISSVDKIREFL
+304 TAISSSNKIKEFL
-317 RSRDEENDIKKEIKN
+317 ESQEEVNTVKSYKKN
-332 IRGNIDFINVDFS
+332 IKGNIDFINVNFS
-345 YNKDA
+345 YNKNT

-359 VKQGES
+359 VKQGEC

-375 KTTIINLIMKF
+375 KTSIVNLIMKF
-386 YNINKGIIL
+386 YDINKGEIL
-395 IDGINIDDIPRNV
+395 IDGINIDDIPKDL

-421 LFKGTIKEN
+421 LFTGTIKEN

-438 TDEEIVNAAKISGSD
+438 TDEEIVNAAKLSGSD
-453 SFIKRLPNGYDTLI
+453 TFIRRLPNGYDTLI

-483 ARIFL
+483 ARMFL

-509 KIQGAFLEL
+509 KIQEAFLEL
-518 MKDATTFIIAHHLS
+518 MKGATTFIIAHHLS

-547 IVEEGKHEELLKRRG
+547 IVEEGKHEELLRKKG
-562 KYFELYEN
+562 KYYELYES

>member
-1 MLVIMKNINILKEY
+1 MKNSDRLKEY
-15 IFKNKFSII
+15 LFKNKFSLI
-24 LIIMFSIISTI
+24 LIIAFSIISTV

-46 IIEKIVILDMK
+46 IIEKIVILDMQ
-57 SIVNQILLITCIYI
+57 SIVKQILIIACIYI
-71 TIFILDSFNVTN
+71 TIFVLDSFSVIN
-83 VSKLSSKIGR
+83 VSKVSSKIGN
-93 KIREELFSK
+93 KIREELFSML
-102 IHKIPI
+102 HRIPI

-115 HGEIINKFSFD
+115 HGEIVNKFSFD

-137 ASKVVV
+137 VSKIVV
-143 GVVTIIGA
+143 GLVTIIGA
-151 IIIMIKL
+151 IIIMVKL
-158 NYIMAIITFFSAPM
+158 NYIMAIITFFSAPI
-172 MYFISKFI
+172 MYFISRFI

-191 EAILSKINGY
+191 GEIISKINGY

-215 NYVNIVENKFNNMNE
+215 NYVKIAENKFNEMNE
-230 KLYKDG
+230 KLCEDG

-249 TRIVNNLTYIIIGIV
+249 TRFVNNLTYIIIGIV
-264 GIILTKNGQADLG
+264 GIILTKNGEADLG

-289 ARPFNEITGVMSELQ
+289 ARPFNEITGVMSEVQ
-304 TAISSVDKIREFL
+304 TAISSSNKIKEFL
-317 RSRDEENDIKKEIKN
+317 ESQEEVNTVKSYKKN
-332 IRGNIDFINVDFS
+332 IKGNIDFINVNFS
-345 YNKDA
+345 YNKNT

-359 VKQGES
+359 VKQGEC

-375 KTTIINLIMKF
+375 KTSIVNLIMKF
-386 YNINKGIIL
+386 YDINKGKIL
-395 IDGINIDDIPRNV
+395 IDGINIDDIPKDL

-421 LFKGTIKEN
+421 LFTGTIKEN

-438 TDEEIVNAAKISGSD
+438 TDEEIVNAAKLSGSD
-453 SFIKRLPNGYDTLI
+453 TFIRRLPNGYDTLI

-483 ARIFL
+483 ARMFL

-509 KIQGAFLEL
+509 KIQEAFLEL
-518 MKDATTFIIAHHLS
+518 MKGATTFIIAHHLS

-547 IVEEGKHEELLKRRG
+547 IVEEGKHEELLRKKG
-562 KYFELYEN
+562 KYYELYES

>member
-1 MLVIMKNINILKEY
+1 MKNSDRLKEY
-15 IFKNKFSII
+15 LFKNKFSLI
-24 LIIMFSIISTI
+24 LIIAFSIISTV

-46 IIEKIVILDMK
+46 IIEKIVILDMQ
-57 SIVNQILLITCIYI
+57 SIVKQILIIACIYI
-71 TIFILDSFNVTN
+71 TIFVLDSFSVIN
-83 VSKLSSKIGR
+83 VSKVSSKIGN
-93 KIREELFSK
+93 KIREELFSML
-102 IHKIPI
+102 HRIPI

-115 HGEIINKFSFD
+115 HGEIVNKFSFD

-137 ASKVVV
+137 VSKIVV
-143 GVVTIIGA
+143 GLVTIIGA
-151 IIIMIKL
+151 IIIMVKL
-158 NYIMAIITFFSAPM
+158 NYIMAIITFFSAPI
-172 MYFISKFI
+172 MYFISRFI

-191 EAILSKINGY
+191 GEIISKINGY

-215 NYVNIVENKFNNMNE
+215 NYVKIAENKFNEMNE
-230 KLYKDG
+230 KLCEDG

-249 TRIVNNLTYIIIGIV
+249 TRFVNNLTYIIIGIV
-264 GIILTKNGQADLG
+264 GIILTKNGEADLG

-289 ARPFNEITGVMSELQ
+289 ARPFNEITGVMSEVQ
-304 TAISSVDKIREFL
+304 TAISSSNKIKEFL
-317 RSRDEENDIKKEIKN
+317 ESQEEVNTVKSYKKN
-332 IRGNIDFINVDFS
+332 IKGNINFINVNFS
-345 YNKDA
+345 YNKNT

-359 VKQGES
+359 VKQGEC

-375 KTTIINLIMKF
+375 KTSIVNLIMKF
-386 YNINKGIIL
+386 YDINKGKIL
-395 IDGINIDDIPRNV
+395 IDGINIDDIPKNV

-421 LFKGTIKEN
+421 LFTGTIKEN

-438 TDEEIVNAAKISGSD
+438 TDEEIVNAAKLSGSD
-453 SFIKRLPNGYDTLI
+453 TFIRRLPNGYDTLI

-483 ARIFL
+483 ARMFL

-518 MKDATTFIIAHHLS
+518 MKGATTFIIAHHLS
-532 TIKSADRIIVVENGN
+532 TIKSADRIIVIENGN
-547 IVEEGKHEELLKRRG
+547 IVEEGVHEELLRKKG
-562 KYFELYEN
+562 KYYELYES

>member
-1 MLVIMKNINILKEY
+1 MKNSDRLKEY
-15 IFKNKFSII
+15 LFKNKFSLI
-24 LIIMFSIISTI
+24 LIIAFSIISTV

-46 IIEKIVILDMK
+46 IIEKIMILDMQ
-57 SIVNQILLITCIYI
+57 SIVKQILIIACIYI
-71 TIFILDSFNVTN
+71 TIFVLDSFSVIN
-83 VSKLSSKIGR
+83 VSKVSSKIGN
-93 KIREELFSK
+93 KIREELFSML
-102 IHKIPI
+102 HRIPI

-115 HGEIINKFSFD
+115 HGEIVNKFSFD

-137 ASKVVV
+137 VSKIVV
-143 GVVTIIGA
+143 GLVTIIGA
-151 IIIMIKL
+151 IIIMVKL
-158 NYIMAIITFFSAPM
+158 NYIMAIITFFSAPI
-172 MYFISKFI
+172 MYFISRFI

-191 EAILSKINGY
+191 GEIISKINGY

-215 NYVNIVENKFNNMNE
+215 NYVKIAENKFNEMNE
-230 KLYKDG
+230 KLCEDG

-249 TRIVNNLTYIIIGIV
+249 TRFVNNLTYIIIGIV
-264 GIILTKNGQADLG
+264 GIILTKNGEADLG

-289 ARPFNEITGVMSELQ
+289 ARPFNEITGVMSEVQ
-304 TAISSVDKIREFL
+304 TAISSSNKIKEFL
-317 RSRDEENDIKKEIKN
+317 ESQEEVNTVKSYKKN
-332 IRGNIDFINVDFS
+332 IKGNIDFINVNFS
-345 YNKDA
+345 YNKNT

-359 VKQGES
+359 VKQGEC

-375 KTTIINLIMKF
+375 KTSIVNLIMKF
-386 YNINKGIIL
+386 YDINKGKIL
-395 IDGINIDDIPRNV
+395 IDGINIDDIPKDV

-421 LFKGTIKEN
+421 LFTGTIKEN

-438 TDEEIVNAAKISGSD
+438 TDEEIVNAAKLSGSD
-453 SFIKRLPNGYDTLI
+453 TFIRRLPNGYDTLI

-483 ARIFL
+483 ARMFL

-518 MKDATTFIIAHHLS
+518 MKGATTFIIAHHLS

-547 IVEEGKHEELLKRRG
+547 IVEEGKHEELLRKKG
-562 KYFELYEN
+562 KYYELYES

>member
-1 MLVIMKNINILKEY
+1 MKNSDRLKEY
-15 IFKNKFSII
+15 LFKNKFSLI
-24 LIIMFSIISTI
+24 LIIAFSIISTV

-46 IIEKIVILDMK
+46 IIEKIVILDMQ
-57 SIVNQILLITCIYI
+57 SIVKQILIIACIYI
-71 TIFILDSFNVTN
+71 TIFVLDSFSVIN
-83 VSKLSSKIGR
+83 VSKVSSKIGN
-93 KIREELFSK
+93 KIREELFSML
-102 IHKIPI
+102 HRIPI

-115 HGEIINKFSFD
+115 HGEIVNKFSFD

-137 ASKVVV
+137 VSKIVV
-143 GVVTIIGA
+143 GLVTIIGA
-151 IIIMIKL
+151 IIIMVKL
-158 NYIMAIITFFSAPM
+158 NYIMAIITFFSAPI
-172 MYFISKFI
+172 MYFISRFI

-191 EAILSKINGY
+191 GEIISKINGY

-215 NYVNIVENKFNNMNE
+215 NYVKIAENKFNEMNE
-230 KLYKDG
+230 KLCEDG

-249 TRIVNNLTYIIIGIV
+249 TRFVNNLTYIIIGIV
-264 GIILTKNGQADLG
+264 GIILTKNGEADLG

-289 ARPFNEITGVMSELQ
+289 ARPFNEITGVMSEVQ
-304 TAISSVDKIREFL
+304 TAISSSNKIKEFL
-317 RSRDEENDIKKEIKN
+317 ESQEEVNTVKSYKKN
-332 IRGNIDFINVDFS
+332 IKGNIDFINVNFS
-345 YNKDA
+345 YNKNT

-359 VKQGES
+359 VKQGEC

-375 KTTIINLIMKF
+375 KTSIVNLIMKF
-386 YNINKGIIL
+386 YDINKGEIL
-395 IDGINIDDIPRNV
+395 IDGINIDDIPKDL

-421 LFKGTIKEN
+421 LFTGTIKEN

-438 TDEEIVNAAKISGSD
+438 TDEEIVNAAKLSGSD
-453 SFIKRLPNGYDTLI
+453 TFIRRLPNGYDTLI

-483 ARIFL
+483 ARMFL

-509 KIQGAFLEL
+509 KIQEAFLEL
-518 MKDATTFIIAHHLS
+518 MKGATTFIIAHHLS

-547 IVEEGKHEELLKRRG
+547 IVEEGKHEELLRKKG
-562 KYFELYEN
+562 KYYKLYES

>member
-1 MLVIMKNINILKEY
+1 MKNSDRLKEY
-15 IFKNKFSII
+15 LFKNKFSLI
-24 LIIMFSIISTI
+24 LIIAFSIISTV

-46 IIEKIVILDMK
+46 IIEKIVILDMQ
-57 SIVNQILLITCIYI
+57 SIVKQILIIACIYI
-71 TIFILDSFNVTN
+71 TIFVLDSFSVIN
-83 VSKLSSKIGR
+83 VSKVSSKIGN
-93 KIREELFSK
+93 KIREELFSML
-102 IHKIPI
+102 HRIPI

-115 HGEIINKFSFD
+115 HGEIVNKFSFD

-137 ASKVVV
+137 VSKIVV
-143 GVVTIIGA
+143 GLVTIIGA
-151 IIIMIKL
+151 IIIMVKL
-158 NYIMAIITFFSAPM
+158 NYIMAIITFFSAPI
-172 MYFISKFI
+172 MYFISRFI

-191 EAILSKINGY
+191 GEIISKINGY

-215 NYVNIVENKFNNMNE
+215 NYVKIAENKFNEMNE
-230 KLYKDG
+230 KLCEDG

-249 TRIVNNLTYIIIGIV
+249 TRFVNNLTYIIIGIV
-264 GIILTKNGQADLG
+264 GIILTKNGEADLG

-289 ARPFNEITGVMSELQ
+289 ARPFNEITGVMSEVQ
-304 TAISSVDKIREFL
+304 TAISSSNKIKEFL
-317 RSRDEENDIKKEIKN
+317 ESQEEVNTVKSYKKN
-332 IRGNIDFINVDFS
+332 IKGNIDFINVNFS
-345 YNKDA
+345 YNKNT

-359 VKQGES
+359 VKQGEC

-375 KTTIINLIMKF
+375 KTSIVNLIMKF
-386 YNINKGIIL
+386 YDINKGKIL
-395 IDGINIDDIPRNV
+395 IDGINIDDIPKDV

-421 LFKGTIKEN
+421 LFTGTIKEN

-438 TDEEIVNAAKISGSD
+438 TDEEIVNAAKLSGSD
-453 SFIKRLPNGYDTLI
+453 TFIRRLPNGYDTLI

-483 ARIFL
+483 ARMFL

-518 MKDATTFIIAHHLS
+518 MKGATTFIIAHHLS
-532 TIKSADRIIVVENGN
+532 TIKSADRIIVIENGN
-547 IVEEGKHEELLKRRG
+547 IVEEGVHEELLRKKG
-562 KYFELYEN
+562 KYYELYES